1 MFLFLLTL
9 AIATTFTGSSDT
21 IEKQEQGSIVITG
34 NLDRIWEEEL
44 DLRFMRDAVD
54 KGVWKDP
61 VELMNRAATYCYR
74 NGFEVPEV
82 TMETP
87 RERDCLVGMF
97 KYLNRRLN
105 NGRGAYAE
113 YLETVVQEKQ
123 TVRIAVFEG
132 TESRHSEVIGMILQH
147 FKTHDIDVFLKLP
160 FTSMSFLNVY
170 LDMPERFGTFRVLD
184 VAHFDDHV
192 AQQYDIVFFNTAE
205 QAWTTHV
212 SDLSPVIDS
221 SHYALPVL
229 DLPMSSFLP
238 PPRQGHDKFVDGWM
252 RIAVIGFGN
261 PGKSVEDVVSLVH
274 EIYHEK
280 LPVRVV
286 IISKGKGMAEYLKHS
301 LQPYMKMG
309 FVSWIERCS
318 TTQMLRIARL
328 SRFIFTAIGDNSSC
342 YRRLRLS
349 GSIPL
354 ALSLGIPLIIDTSF
368 ASTYGIS
375 NEASV
380 LYDKSDAMSD
390 VLNRVMSQSSEEYIS
405 MRHSL
410 LELASKHR
418 SHSRRLLLQSA

>member
-160 FTSMSFLNVY
+160 LTSMSFLDVY

-212 SDLSPVIDS
+212 SESTLRSRCVLISHQLSTYVPMQDLALCVLID
-221 SHYALPVL
+221 
-229 DLPMSSFLP
+229 
-238 PPRQGHDKFVDGWM
+238 
-252 RIAVIGFGN
+252 I
-261 PGKSVEDVVSLVH
+261 VSL
-274 EIYHEK
+274 
-280 LPVRVV
+280 
-286 IISKGKGMAEYLKHS
+286 S
-301 LQPYMKMG
+301 L
-309 FVSWIERCS
+309 SHTHTRTLDTCS
-318 TTQMLRIARL
+318 
-328 SRFIFTAIGDNSSC
+328 
-342 YRRLRLS
+342 
-349 GSIPL
+349 
-354 ALSLGIPLIIDTSF
+354 
-368 ASTYGIS
+368 
-375 NEASV
+375 ASV
-380 LYDKSDAMSD
+380 P
-390 VLNRVMSQSSEEYIS
+390 
-405 MRHSL
+405 
-410 LELASKHR
+410 
-418 SHSRRLLLQSA
+418 

>member
-1 MFLFLLTL
+1 ML
-9 AIATTFTGSSDT
+9 S
-21 IEKQEQGSIVITG
+21 
-34 NLDRIWEEEL
+34 
-44 DLRFMRDAVD
+44 
-54 KGVWKDP
+54 
-61 VELMNRAATYCYR
+61 
-74 NGFEVPEV
+74 
-82 TMETP
+82 
-87 RERDCLVGMF
+87 
-97 KYLNRRLN
+97 
-105 NGRGAYAE
+105 
-113 YLETVVQEKQ
+113 
-123 TVRIAVFEG
+123 
-132 TESRHSEVIGMILQH
+132 
-147 FKTHDIDVFLKLP
+147 
-160 FTSMSFLNVY
+160 
-170 LDMPERFGTFRVLD
+170 
-184 VAHFDDHV
+184 
-192 AQQYDIVFFNTAE
+192 
-205 QAWTTHV
+205 
-212 SDLSPVIDS
+212 LSPVIDS
-221 SHYALPVL
+221 SNYALPVL

-286 IISKGKGMAEYLKHS
+286 IISKGKGMAEDLKHS

-368 ASTYGIS
+368 ASTYGVS

-380 LYDKSDAMSD
+380 LYVVLLGSDHD
-390 VLNRVMSQSSEEYIS
+390 ITHKL
-405 MRHSL
+405 
-410 LELASKHR
+410 
-418 SHSRRLLLQSA
+418 